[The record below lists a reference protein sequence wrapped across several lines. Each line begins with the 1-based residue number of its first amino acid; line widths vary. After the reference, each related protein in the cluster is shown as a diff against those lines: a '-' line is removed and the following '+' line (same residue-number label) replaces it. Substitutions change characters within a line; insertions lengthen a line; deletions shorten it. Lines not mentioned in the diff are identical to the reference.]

1 MQDFCTT
8 LNNWEKYWNN
18 ELDRPIVSAVISGVG
33 GKVPGYHSF
42 DAFYDFSM
50 PPEQVVE
57 IVLKNIANCR
67 YYGDAARTWFPNFGP
82 GALTAMIGGQGTL
95 TDNTVWFNGGKLA
108 DAAPEELAFKFNPD
122 SPWAQRIYAISA
134 AAAKRG
140 LDEIVVASTDI
151 GGVTDVLA
159 SFRHGEAFLYDLYD
173 RPDTVKRLVEEIHT
187 AWFEAFSFLRSA
199 LGKDY
204 PYSCWAN
211 ILSKKPHNMLQ
222 SDVSYMISPEQFGEF
237 VLPEL
242 KKSCLKLDRAFYH
255 LDGKGELPHLDQLLS
270 INELAGIQWIPGDGA
285 PPLHEWPE
293 VLNKIADSGKKLQLL
308 GSVEHVA
315 KALNVVH
322 NLSAVNAFCHG
333 SAKDIALA
341 EKITAEYC

>member
-1 MQDFCTT
+1 
-8 LNNWEKYWNN
+8 
-18 ELDRPIVSAVISGVG
+18 
-33 GKVPGYHSF
+33 
-42 DAFYDFSM
+42 
-50 PPEQVVE
+50 
-57 IVLKNIANCR
+57 
-67 YYGDAARTWFPNFGP
+67 
-82 GALTAMIGGQGTL
+82 
-95 TDNTVWFNGGKLA
+95 
-108 DAAPEELAFKFNPD
+108 
-122 SPWAQRIYAISA
+122 
-134 AAAKRG
+134 
-140 LDEIVVASTDI
+140 
-151 GGVTDVLA
+151 
-159 SFRHGEAFLYDLYD
+159 
-173 RPDTVKRLVEEIHT
+173 
-187 AWFEAFSFLRSA
+187 
-199 LGKDY
+199 
-204 PYSCWAN
+204 
-211 ILSKKPHNMLQ
+211 
-222 SDVSYMISPEQFGEF
+222 MISPEQFGEF